1 MLFIIYY
8 GTLIY
13 YLYIYIIVEGASEKE
28 NVLYGWKVGEAFS
41 YRRHAYYKMARILAE
56 KRGLG
61 QGLVMYEEVYSR
73 ESPHT
78 WSLHQLRTPPMTQ
91 AAREVREAIASGDI

>member
-1 MLFIIYY
+1 M
-8 GTLIY
+8 
-13 YLYIYIIVEGASEKE
+13 
-28 NVLYGWKVGEAFS
+28 GEAYS

-78 WSLHQLRTPPMTQ
+78 RSLHQLRTPPMTQ
-91 AAREVREAIASGDI
+91 AAREAREAIASCDM